1 MKFKLKKI
9 DAVII
14 IIMLVI
20 AGVVLFRVG
29 YIEPEK
35 EHVPTIQLIQEDENH
50 ILTVLSVS
58 ERVLWDDILVDGYP
72 DLILFSQV

>member
-1 MKFKLKKI
+1 MKLKLKKI

-14 IIMLVI
+14 VIMLVI

-29 YIEPEK
+29 YIEPDK
-35 EHVPTIQLIQEDENH
+35 EHVPIIQFIQDDENN

-58 ERVLWDDILVDGYP
+58 EQVLWDDIFVDERGRQK
-72 DLILFSQV
+72 D